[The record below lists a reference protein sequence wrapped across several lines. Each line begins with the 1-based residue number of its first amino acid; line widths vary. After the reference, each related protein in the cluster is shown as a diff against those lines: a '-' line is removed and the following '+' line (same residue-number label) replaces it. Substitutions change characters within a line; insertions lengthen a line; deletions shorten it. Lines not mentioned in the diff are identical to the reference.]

1 MSGSS
6 PKSISISG
14 VETDITIGK
23 ELAAVAQKSKALAS
37 RDCFEQLEMYLH
49 GRSHDRVCLLFGLL
63 QTGKNTMLRQA
74 IGRMTKEDLS
84 RIAYIKARRTDNMA
98 MMNRD
103 LKKLFNAG
111 FRYVF
116 IDEVTL
122 MEDFIDSA
130 ALFSDVFATMGMKI
144 VLSGTDSLGFWLA
157 MDEELYDRAKSIH
170 TTFIPYREY
179 SRLLGID
186 SIDEYIRYGGTLRA
200 GELAFDDE
208 DVNAQDASFRDDEST
223 RRYIDTAICKN
234 IQHSLACYESGGHF
248 RHLYSLYEAGELTSA
263 INRII
268 EDMNHRFL
276 ISVLT
281 DDFLS
286 HDLRLTAANLRKER
300 DPEKRTEAL
309 DAIDTEAVTQRL
321 MELLDI
327 RNKEELGLV
336 CRVRMKK
343 YRSYKGEVGK
353 IAPNLLNR
361 DFRAEKP
368 NQKWVTDVTE
378 FSLFGQKLYL
388 SPILDLHSSDLVSYT
403 ISDRPVLSMVTT
415 MLNEAFAK
423 IPDGTNLILHS
434 DQGWQYQHKQY
445 QRMLREKG
453 IRQSMS
459 RKGNCLDN
467 AVIENFFGLLK
478 SELLYLQE
486 FQSME
491 HFKQELVAY
500 LDYYNN
506 RRIKAKLKGLP
517 PAIHR
522 QQALSAA

>member
-1 MSGSS
+1 M
-6 PKSISISG
+6 K
-14 VETDITIGK
+14 EEIT
-23 ELAAVAQKSKALAS
+23 
-37 RDCFEQLEMYLH
+37 
-49 GRSHDRVCLLFGLL
+49 
-63 QTGKNTMLRQA
+63 A
-74 IGRMTKEDLS
+74 IFHENKG
-84 RIAYIKARRTDNMA
+84 
-98 MMNRD
+98 
-103 LKKLFNAG
+103 
-111 FRYVF
+111 
-116 IDEVTL
+116 
-122 MEDFIDSA
+122 
-130 ALFSDVFATMGMKI
+130 
-144 VLSGTDSLGFWLA
+144 
-157 MDEELYDRAKSIH
+157 
-170 TTFIPYREY
+170 
-179 SRLLGID
+179 
-186 SIDEYIRYGGTLRA
+186 RYGYRRITAELR
-200 GELAFDDE
+200 
-208 DVNAQDASFRDDEST
+208 NR
-223 RRYIDTAICKN
+223 N
-234 IQHSLACYESGGHF
+234 IYL
-248 RHLYSLYEAGELTSA
+248 
-263 INRII
+263 
-268 EDMNHRFL
+268 NHKT
-276 ISVLT
+276 V
-281 DDFLS
+281 
-286 HDLRLTAANLRKER
+286 
-300 DPEKRTEAL
+300 
-309 DAIDTEAVTQRL
+309 QRL
-321 MELLDI
+321 MQ
-327 RNKEELGLV
+327 KLGLV

-361 DFRAEKP
+361 NFHAEKP

-378 FSLFGQKLYL
+378 FSLFGEKLYL

-403 ISDRPVLSMVTT
+403 ISDRPVLRMVTT

-491 HFKQELVAY
+491 HFKQELIEY